1 MLAAI
6 PPHRPISHTG
16 FDIREIR
23 MYRSL
28 SETAAGLRCYGGTL
42 GVQRKLLQNQT
53 RDSLKV
59 LSLRSDDTIES

>member
-1 MLAAI
+1 MLSAI
-6 PPHRPISHTG
+6 PPHCPLGQVG

-28 SETAAGLRCYGGTL
+28 SETASGLCCYGGTL

-53 RDSLKV
+53 GDSLEV
-59 LSLRSDDTIES
+59 ISLRSDES